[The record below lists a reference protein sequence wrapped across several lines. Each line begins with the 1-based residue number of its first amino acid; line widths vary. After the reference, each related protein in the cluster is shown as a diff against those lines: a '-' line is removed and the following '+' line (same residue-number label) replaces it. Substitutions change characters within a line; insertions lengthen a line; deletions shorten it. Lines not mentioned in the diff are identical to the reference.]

1 MRGCKVNIGIDAR
14 AARWYRGTGIGTY
27 TYQLIYNINM
37 MDKLNRYLLF
47 LPDENISDLNPGDN
61 IDIRMIS
68 EDKKEN
74 FWEEVDIPNILTNTG
89 IDVYHVP
96 QNGIGLPKDKNCPFV
111 ITLHDVIP
119 YRMPETVGPQFYEIY
134 TREIPEIV
142 PVCDGIITVS
152 NYSRDDIAK
161 AVNFPKEKIYVTH
174 LAAEDIYYP
183 QNKKVCREFVKNKY
197 GIEDKFILYVGGFSP
212 RKNIKGLIQAFSTI
226 KGKIEEPCKLVI
238 LGKKG
243 RSYYDYR
250 DLAHS
255 LHLKDD
261 VIFTGY
267 VPVEELP
274 VFYNAASIF
283 CYPSFYE
290 GFGLPPLEAMAC
302 GTPTISS
309 NVTSMP
315 EILGD
320 DAIYIDPHNVDDMA
334 EKLLNLIEDEN
345 LQEEMALKGLK
356 RSAMYSWKRT
366 AVETIQILTKIAKQQ
381 G

>member
-1 MRGCKVNIGIDAR
+1 MNIGIDAR

-27 TYQLIYNINM
+27 TYQLIWNINQ

-61 IDIRMIS
+61 IDIKLIS
-68 EDKKEN
+68 EDKKDN
-74 FWEEVDIPNILTNTG
+74 FWEEIDIPNILTDTK

-96 QNGIGLPKDKNCPFV
+96 QNGIGLPREKNCPFV

-119 YRMPETVGPQFYEIY
+119 YKMPETVGPQYFDIY
-134 TREIPEIV
+134 TREV
-142 PVCDGIITVS
+142 PWIINNCDAVITVS
-152 NYSRDDIAK
+152 NYSKEDIAK
-161 AVNFPKEKIYVTH
+161 TLHFPEDKIYVTH

-183 QNKKVCREFVKNKY
+183 RNKTVCKTIVKERY
-197 GIEDKFILYVGGFSP
+197 GIDNDFILYVGGFSP
-212 RKNIKGLIQAFSTI
+212 RKNIKGLIQAFGRI
-226 KGKIEEPCKLVI
+226 KHKLPHGYKLVI

-250 DLAHS
+250 DLAYN
-255 LHLKDD
+255 LKLKED

-274 VFYNAASIF
+274 IFYNAASIF

-320 DAIYIDPHNVDDMA
+320 DVIYIDPNSIDEISENVL
-334 EKLLNLIEDEN
+334 KLVEDQK
-345 LQEEMALKGLK
+345 LRFEMSFKGLR
-356 RSAMYSWKRT
+356 RSSTYSWKKT
-366 AVETIQILTKIAKQQ
+366 AVETIQILSKMSK
-381 G
+381 

>member
-1 MRGCKVNIGIDAR
+1 MNIGIDAR

-27 TYQLIYNINM
+27 TYQLIWNINQ

-61 IDIRMIS
+61 IDIKLIS
-68 EDKKEN
+68 EDKKDN
-74 FWEEVDIPNILTNTG
+74 FWEEIDIPNILTDTK

-96 QNGIGLPKDKNCPFV
+96 QNGIGLPREKNCPFV

-119 YRMPETVGPQFYEIY
+119 YKMPETVGPQYLDIY
-134 TREIPEIV
+134 TREV
-142 PVCDGIITVS
+142 PWIINNCDAVVTVS
-152 NYSRDDIAK
+152 NYSKEDIAK
-161 AVNFPKEKIYVTH
+161 TLHFPEDRIYVTH

-183 QNKKVCREFVKNKY
+183 RNKAVCKAIVKDRY
-197 GIEDKFILYVGGFSP
+197 GIDNDFILYVGGFSP
-212 RKNIKGLIQAFSTI
+212 RKNIKGLIQAFGRI
-226 KGKIEEPCKLVI
+226 KPKLPLGYKLVI

-250 DLAHS
+250 DLAYN
-255 LHLKDD
+255 LKLKED

-267 VPVEELP
+267 VPVDELP
-274 VFYNAASIF
+274 IFYNAASIF

-309 NVTSMP
+309 RVTSMP

-320 DAIYIDPHNVDDMA
+320 DVIYIDPNSIDDISERILNLVED
-334 EKLLNLIEDEN
+334 EKLRF
-345 LQEEMALKGLK
+345 EMSFKGLR
-356 RSAMYSWKRT
+356 RSSIYSWKKT
-366 AVETIQILTKIAKQQ
+366 AVETIQILSKMSI
-381 G
+381 